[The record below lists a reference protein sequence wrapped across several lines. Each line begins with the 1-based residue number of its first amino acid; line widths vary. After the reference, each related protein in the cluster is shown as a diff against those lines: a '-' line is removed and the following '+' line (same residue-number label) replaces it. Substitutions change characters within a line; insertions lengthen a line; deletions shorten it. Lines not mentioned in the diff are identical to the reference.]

1 MIKDVKFSGNKLT
14 IISEK
19 GDHFVMDLEAT
30 IYKVVHTA
38 SRIAVLL
45 SWEELVNTEFYN
57 RNIIC
62 LNEKGEILWRIVNQD
77 TLSISKKKTNFV
89 YSMLVLKDSRYLEV
103 ATTLGMATDVD
114 IDTGNF
120 IGEGRFIK

>member
-1 MIKDVKFSGNKLT
+1 MIKEATFNGNRLT

-19 GDHFVMDLEAT
+19 DKRLDLNLEAI
-30 IYKVVHTA
+30 IYKVVHTD
-38 SRIAVLL
+38 SRVAVLL
-45 SWEELVNTEFYN
+45 SWEELENTEFYN

-62 LNEKGEILWRIVNQD
+62 LNEEGRILWRIVNQD
-77 TLSISKKKTNFV
+77 SLSISKKKTNFA
-89 YSMLVLKDSRYLEV
+89 YSMLVLKDSKYLEV
-103 ATTLGMATDVD
+103 ATTLGMAVDVD